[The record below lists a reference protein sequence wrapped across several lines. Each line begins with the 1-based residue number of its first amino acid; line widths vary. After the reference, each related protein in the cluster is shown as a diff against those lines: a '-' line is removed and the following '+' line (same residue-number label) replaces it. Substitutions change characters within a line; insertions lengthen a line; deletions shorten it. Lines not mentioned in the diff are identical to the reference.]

1 MVIGAILSATT
12 VGHALE
18 IDEDLVLVH
27 SAKEGDTSAFEQ
39 LIKRHT
45 STVFRVAMHLTS
57 SREDAEDIVQ
67 DAFLKAFRGIQQFEG
82 RARFSTWLTRIA
94 VNESLVKLRGSR
106 RAVTMSLDEETDD
119 SGALADRVADWRPNP
134 EQLYSTAELRAILQH
149 ALASLPPSYRVVF
162 LLRDVEGL
170 SIADTAEML
179 GLCVSNVKAR
189 LFRARLKLRKQLS
202 KYFEKG
208 EIATVTSL
216 PLKQFLGELRTS
228 PIDI

>member
-12 VGHALE
+12 VRHALE

-27 SAKEGDTSAFEQ
+27 AAKEGDTSAFEQ

-45 STVFRVAMHLTS
+45 STVFRVAMHITS

-67 DAFLKAFRGIQQFEG
+67 DAFLKAFRNLQHFEE

-94 VNESLVKLRGSR
+94 VNEALIKLRRSR
-106 RAVTMSLDEETDD
+106 RALTTSIDEETDD
-119 SGALADRVADWRPNP
+119 GGALADRVADWRPNP

-149 ALASLPPSYRVVF
+149 ALASLPDSYRVVF
-162 LLRDVEGL
+162 FLRDVEGL
-170 SIADTAEML
+170 SIAETAEML

-189 LFRARLKLRKQLS
+189 LFRARLKLRKHLS
-202 KYFEKG
+202 HYFENG
-208 EIATVTSL
+208 EIATVSSL
-216 PLKQFLGELRTS
+216 PLKQVLGELRTS
-228 PIDI
+228 PMEI